1 MSMTLHDLVAEA
13 KAQIIEIDIAA
24 AAAAIAQGVILI
36 DIREPAEFDAARLA
50 NAASIPRGVLEFKTV
65 DHPAL
70 ANKDSRI
77 VIYCR
82 SGGRAALAALNL
94 KRLGYRQIESIAG
107 GIEAWKAAGQTVV
120 TDTTVYNA

>member
-13 KAQIIEIDIAA
+13 KAQISEIDVATAI
-24 AAAAIAQGVILI
+24 AAIAQGVILI
-36 DIREPAEFDAARLA
+36 DIREPAEFDAAHLA

-70 ANKDSRI
+70 ANKNSRI

-94 KRLGYRQIESIAG
+94 KRLGYSQIESIAG

>member
-1 MSMTLHDLVAEA
+1 MSMTLHELVAEA
-13 KAQIIEIDIAA
+13 KAQISEIDVATAA
-24 AAAAIAQGVILI
+24 TAQALGVTLI

-50 NAASIPRGVLEFKTV
+50 GAASIPRGVLEFKTV

-94 KRLGYRQIESIAG
+94 KRLGYSQVESIAG
-107 GIEAWKAAGQTVV
+107 GIEAWKAAGQAVV
-120 TDTTVYNA
+120 TDSTSYTG